1 MNFRFLHAA
10 DLHLDTP
17 FSHLTGVPEL
27 VARELREAS
36 LQAFAALIDT
46 ALAEEVAFVVIAG
59 DVYDG
64 SVRGVRAQ
72 LAFRDGLQ
80 RLSDAGIKTFVAY
93 GNHDPVQEGWS
104 AIDSFPEGVT
114 IFPADSVATVP
125 VEIDGL
131 QVATVSGIS
140 YAKAATTDNLALR
153 FEPAKGRGFHV
164 AVLHT
169 NVGGH
174 ADHAGY
180 SPCTLDDLRASG
192 HHYWALGHIHRR
204 QALSGGAPH
213 VVYPGNLQGRSTKPS
228 EQGPKGALVVEVSG
242 TTVSETRFVPLD
254 KVRFETVEAE
264 IDDRSLEGLEQALV
278 DAAAEQ
284 LHLADGSSV
293 VLRGVIRGRGALHD
307 DLAGHDRRL
316 DLLQRLRDLAPL
328 TVPFVWWDRL
338 EWHTRPSVD
347 LADRYGG
354 DDFVADLLRAAAVV
368 SEGAPEP
375 VTLAATD
382 GGRRRITKANV
393 AADPRLGWAP
403 EIGAEYRNWLGDL
416 VPLADDP
423 ELWDEAVTTALDL
436 LLEGED

>member
-1 MNFRFLHAA
+1 M
-10 DLHLDTP
+10 
-17 FSHLTGVPEL
+17 SC
-27 VARELREAS
+27 ARPRS
-36 LQAFAALIDT
+36 RPSPRSIDT

-114 IFPADSVATVP
+114 IFPADSVATIP

-228 EQGPKGALVVEVSG
+228 EQGPKGALIVEVSG
-242 TTVSETRFVPLD
+242 TSVSETRFVPLD
-254 KVRFETVEAE
+254 RVRFETVEAE

-293 VLRGVIRGRGALHD
+293 VLRGVIRGAAPSTTTWPGTTVASTCSSASATCRRSRSPSCGGTGSSGTP
-307 DLAGHDRRL
+307 GHRSTWPT
-316 DLLQRLRDLAPL
+316 A
-328 TVPFVWWDRL
+328 T
-338 EWHTRPSVD
+338 
-347 LADRYGG
+347 
-354 DDFVADLLRAAAVV
+354 
-368 SEGAPEP
+368 
-375 VTLAATD
+375 AAT
-382 GGRRRITKANV
+382 TSWPTCCA
-393 AADPRLGWAP
+393 PRPW
-403 EIGAEYRNWLGDL
+403 
-416 VPLADDP
+416 
-423 ELWDEAVTTALDL
+423 
-436 LLEGED
+436 